1 MTIVLRFILS
11 SGLTAFV
18 QSKDDS
24 NRYVFERTS
33 RFILIIFDLAPYKNS
48 FDKLDKVKFTL
59 IK

>member
-33 RFILIIFDLAPYKNS
+33 RILIIFDLAPYKNS
-48 FDKLDKVKFTL
+48 FDKL
-59 IK
+59 